1 MIPVYEPFLDEE
13 EAKAVYDVVKSGWVS
28 SKGKE
33 IERFE
38 KNLASY
44 VGKKFGVSTSN
55 GTTALHL
62 ALAALGIGPGD
73 EVIVPDFTF
82 VSPVNAAIYQ
92 GARPVLVDAETSTW
106 GMNPDL
112 IEKKITRRTRAIIVA
127 HIYGN
132 PARIKETA
140 EIAEKHGIPLI
151 EDCAE
156 SLGAIYDQ
164 RKVGTWGSISCFS
177 FYGNK
182 VITTGEGGMCITDDD
197 ELREKMKILRDHGM
211 RPEKRYWHEVV
222 GYNYRMTNIQ
232 ATLGL
237 VQLRKLDDILSKK
250 RNLAQ
255 EYISMLEDKLSV
267 QVDPPNG
274 RSIYWLFSVLAKDK
288 SERSKIMRQL
298 RNAMI
303 ETRPFFFPVHTMP
316 PYQQFF
322 KDGNEFPVSNDIS
335 KRGLNL
341 PSFPGLTTAEIKHIC
356 KIIIESVNR

>member
-13 EAKAVYDVVKSGWVS
+13 EAKAVYDVVKTGWIS

-33 IERFE
+33 IEMFE

-44 VGKKFGVSTSN
+44 VGKKYGVSTSN

-62 ALAALGIGPGD
+62 ALVALGIRSGD

-82 VSPVNAAIYQ
+82 VSPVNAVIYQ
-92 GARPVLVDAETSTW
+92 GARPVLVDADKSTW

-112 IEKKITRRTRAIIVA
+112 IEDKITNRTRAIVVA

-132 PARIKETA
+132 PAMIKEIS

-156 SLGAIYDQ
+156 SLGAVYDK
-164 RKVGTWGSISCFS
+164 RKIGTWGTISCFS

-197 ELREKMKILRDHGM
+197 ELHEKMKILRDHGM
-211 RPEKRYWHEVV
+211 RPEKRYWHQVI
-222 GYNYRMTNIQ
+222 GYNYRMTNMQ
-232 ATLGL
+232 ASLGI
-237 VQLRKLDDILSKK
+237 VQLKKLDNIISIK
-250 RNLAQ
+250 RKIAQ
-255 EYISMLEDKLSV
+255 EYQSLLEDKLTV

-274 RSIYWLFSVLAKDK
+274 WSVFWLFSVLAHNQT
-288 SERSKIMRQL
+288 ERNRIMSYLKQTQ
-298 RNAMI
+298 I

-316 PYQQFF
+316 PYRQFF
-322 KDGNEFPVSNDIS
+322 KNGREFPVSNNIS
-335 KRGLNL
+335 RIGINL
-341 PSFPGLTTAEIKHIC
+341 PSFPRLSSTDIKNIGGRIAEALA
-356 KIIIESVNR
+356 R

>member
-1 MIPVYEPFLDEE
+1 MIPIYEPLLDEE
-13 EAKAVYDVVKSGWVS
+13 EAKAVYEVVKSGWVS

-33 IERFE
+33 IEMFE

-44 VGKKFGVSTSN
+44 VGKKYGVSTSN

-92 GARPVLVDAETSTW
+92 GALPVLVDAENSTW

-112 IEKKITRRTRAIIVA
+112 IENKISSRTKAIIVV

-132 PARIKETA
+132 PAMIKEIS

-156 SLGAIYDQ
+156 SLGAVYDK
-164 RKVGTWGSISCFS
+164 RKVGTWGKISCFS

-182 VITTGEGGMCITDDD
+182 VITTGEGGMCLTDDE
-197 ELREKMKILRDHGM
+197 ELYEKMKILRDHGM
-211 RPEKRYWHEVV
+211 RPDKRYWHQVV

-232 ATLGL
+232 ASLGL
-237 VQLRKLDDILSKK
+237 VQLRKMNNILSIKK
-250 RNLAQ
+250 RIAQ
-255 EYISMLEDKLSV
+255 EYQGLLEDKLTV
-267 QVDPPNG
+267 QADPPNG
-274 RSIYWLFSVLAKDK
+274 RSVFWLFSVLAHNQA
-288 SERSKIMRQL
+288 ERDSIVSHLEKTQ
-298 RNAMI
+298 I

-316 PYQQFF
+316 PYLQFC
-322 KDGNEFPVSNDIS
+322 KDGSEFPISNDIS
-335 KRGLNL
+335 KVGLNL
-341 PSFPGLTTAEIKHIC
+341 PSSPKLSSIEIKTIC
-356 KIIIESVNR
+356 ERLVEVLVK